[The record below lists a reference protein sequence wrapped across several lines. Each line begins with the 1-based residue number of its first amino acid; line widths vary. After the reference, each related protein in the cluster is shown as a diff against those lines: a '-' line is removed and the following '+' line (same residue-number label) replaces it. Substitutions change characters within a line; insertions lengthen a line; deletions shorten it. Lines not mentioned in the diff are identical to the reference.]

1 MKRMFLLL
9 LLCAAPLAAQTPA
22 PTADVRS
29 PRTVWTNV
37 GLSLMTSPYGPG
49 GNAGLSTRRGNLSFR
64 LGLNGASDIKST
76 VTSNA
81 VSLSVGAHRRY
92 GALHLELFAGP
103 AVTWGVD
110 GPDNEEFSV
119 GGEDYRTVGVITD
132 ASVLLGLGSHV
143 RLGVGTWA
151 NVNGQ
156 RSTVGAGPRLQIRVW

>member
-1 MKRMFLLL
+1 MKRVFLLL
-9 LLCAAPLAAQTPA
+9 LLCAAPLAAQTPT
-22 PTADVRS
+22 PR
-29 PRTVWTNV
+29 RTVWTDV
-37 GLSLMTSPYGPG
+37 GLSLMTSPYGLG
-49 GNAGLSTRRGNLSFR
+49 GNAGLSTRRGDLSFR
-64 LGLNGASDIKST
+64 VGRNAASNIKST
-76 VTSNA
+76 LTSNA

-110 GPDNEEFSV
+110 GLDNEGFAV

-132 ASVLLGLGSHV
+132 ASALLGLGSHV

-156 RSTVGAGPRLQIRVW
+156 RSTVGIGPRFQLRVW